1 MIYLINTNKIGII
14 SLLFLYILMQLT
26 LKLEDTLIS
35 IALYFL
41 IFIVY
46 TVNEI
51 IVIKTYI
58 SNLLKNTDIEYNNY
72 KTILIH
78 TLKVYVK
85 YFLIF
90 SVITVI
96 WIILG
101 LIIAELYLFSSF
113 DPSYM
118 MDKDFVESVFSD
130 PISKNIILFPIY
142 FIFLLSLFKL
152 QFVEHILLFKQ
163 KLENY
168 KIKYL
173 VKESYSIIQKDK
185 LFFYI
190 SYFVIHIMCMYLTAI
205 FLKNF
210 FIISFSS
217 GIVEILLFMVYLIK
231 FGEII
236 SEDYNQTKIN
246 IAI

>member
-1 MIYLINTNKIGII
+1 
-14 SLLFLYILMQLT
+14 MQLT